1 MIGRIRAF
9 IRRIVMATATPLGD
23 HRLAV
28 VTGASSGIGYELA
41 SIAAEHG
48 FDLLIAADDEAIESA
63 AEALSSSGALVSAV
77 KADLATSEGVDKLL
91 EAADGRPIQVLFAN
105 AGRGLGRDF
114 VDQDFNGW
122 RRVVDTNITGTLYL
136 IQKVARSMRE
146 RGRGRILITGS
157 IAGLMPGT
165 YHAVYNGTKAFLDSF
180 AEALHFELK
189 GSGVV
194 VTCLLPGA
202 TETEF
207 FKRADM
213 LDTKVGTE
221 EKQDAREVAQSGYE
235 AVMSGDE
242 KVVAGWRNKIQAFM
256 SNLLPDGTLAKM
268 HTKQAAPGTAQ
279 H

>member
-1 MIGRIRAF
+1 
-9 IRRIVMATATPLGD
+9 MATATRPGD
-23 HRLAV
+23 RPLAV
-28 VTGASSGIGYELA
+28 VTGASTGIGFELA

-48 FDLLIAADDEAIESA
+48 FDLLIVADEETIESA
-63 AEALSSSGALVSAV
+63 AERLSGTASRVTAV
-77 KADLATSEGVDKLL
+77 TADLTTSDAVDKLL
-91 EAADGRPIQVLFAN
+91 QAAGGRPIDVLFAN

-114 VDQDFNGW
+114 IDQDVNAW
-122 RRVVDTNITGTLYL
+122 RRIVDTNITGTLYL
-136 IQKVARSMRE
+136 IQKVARGMRE

-165 YHAVYNGTKAFLDSF
+165 YQAVYNGTKAFLDSF
-180 AEALHFELK
+180 AEALHYELK
-189 GSGVV
+189 DNGVV

-221 EKQDAREVAQSGYE
+221 KKQDAREVAQTGYD
-235 AVMSGDE
+235 ALMSGEE
-242 KVVAGWRNKIQAFM
+242 KVVAGWRNKVQAFM
-256 SNLLPDGTLAKM
+256 TNVLPDGTLAKM
-268 HTKQAAPGTAQ
+268 HVKQAAPGTAQ